1 MIPALTALMVRTDT
15 ELAVRQRPDGSY
27 QTVAGL
33 SIAGMHAFN
42 MRLAALDSGMLSNAH
57 AIWCLV
63 LAPTPPMVQHV
74 CAVSLPLSLSRLI

>member
-1 MIPALTALMVRTDT
+1 MVRTDT

-63 LAPTPPMVQHV
+63 LAPTTYGTTRM
-74 CAVSLPLSLSRLI
+74 CFLSVSLVILRE